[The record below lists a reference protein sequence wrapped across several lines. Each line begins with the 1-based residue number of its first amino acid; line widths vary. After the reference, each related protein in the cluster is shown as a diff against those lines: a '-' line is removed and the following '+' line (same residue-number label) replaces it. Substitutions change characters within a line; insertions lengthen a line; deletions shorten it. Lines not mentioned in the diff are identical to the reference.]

1 MNTTVVI
8 LNYNGDR
15 WLQPLIDALDKE
27 DCQTLIVDNNSV
39 DNSKRFCNFK
49 LNGNWGY
56 ALGNNIGASFVK
68 TENILFMN
76 NDMLPKPGF
85 IKAMEMRCTTDY
97 PIVGAKLIF
106 GEDKDVIVNQER
118 NWHLITRKGLVQHA
132 GVGLNEQG
140 MPYELGRNLS
150 PDDPSI
156 NIPMEV
162 PAVTGACMMIKTDL
176 FVFLRG
182 FDPSFVNGYE
192 DIDLCL
198 RSGKKCWYEPTAEVI
213 HYTSSSKGRF
223 DHEDKNINLFKQRW
237 RKL

>member
-1 MNTTVVI
+1 MKTTIII
-8 LNYNGDR
+8 LNYNGDK
-15 WLQPLIDALDKE
+15 WLKSLLRALGKE
-27 DCQTLIVDNNSV
+27 DCVVVVVDNNSL
-39 DNSKRFCNFK
+39 DGSANLADIQ

-56 ALGNNIGASFVK
+56 AMGNNIGASMVT

-76 NDMLPKPGF
+76 NDMLPKQGF
-85 IKAMEMRCTTDY
+85 IPAMEQRCTDEY

-106 GEDKDVIVNQER
+106 GEDKDVVVNEQK
-118 NWHLITRKGLVQHA
+118 NWHLITKKGLVQHA
-132 GVGLNEQG
+132 GVGINEQG

-156 NIPMEV
+156 NIPIEV
-162 PAVTGACMMIKTDL
+162 PAVTGACLMIKTKL
-176 FVFLRG
+176 FVSLRG
-182 FDPSFVNGYE
+182 FDTGFVNGYE

-223 DHEDKNINLFKQRW
+223 DHEDNNINLFKQRW
-237 RKL
+237 GK